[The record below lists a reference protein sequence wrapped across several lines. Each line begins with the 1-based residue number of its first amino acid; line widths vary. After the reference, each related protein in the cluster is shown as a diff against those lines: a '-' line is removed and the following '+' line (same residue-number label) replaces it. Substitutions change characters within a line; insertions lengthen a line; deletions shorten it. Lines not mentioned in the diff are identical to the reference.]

1 MNQPPPQSP
10 QNDALYERFVPLFVA
25 HEARLRGLLR
35 TLLPRWDAVDDVL
48 QETSLVAWRKFAQFD
63 PGTNFMAWVGT
74 IARFEALRYLRD
86 QGRDPHV
93 FSDELFE
100 LMATE
105 AAAEAD
111 ALERERTA
119 LGRCLQKL
127 PATQREFLELAY
139 QPGAQFNE
147 LALQAGRSVEGV
159 YKSIQRMR
167 SRLLECIQR
176 ELKEE
181 PL

>member
-1 MNQPPPQSP
+1 MIRPLPQSP
-10 QNDALYERFVPLFVA
+10 ENDARYEKFVPLFVA
-25 HEARLRGLLR
+25 HEARLRGFLR
-35 TLLPRWDAVDDVL
+35 SLLPRWNAVDDVL

-63 PGTNFMAWVGT
+63 PATNFMAWACA
-74 IARFEALRYLRD
+74 IARFEALRFLRD

-100 LMATE
+100 LMASE

-127 PATQREFLELAY
+127 PPAQREFLELAY
-139 QPGAQFNE
+139 QPGTRFNE
-147 LALQAGRSVEGV
+147 LANQAGRSVEGV

-176 ELKEE
+176 ELREE

>member
-1 MNQPPPQSP
+1 MNQPLPQSP
-10 QNDALYERFVPLFVA
+10 ENDARYEKFVPLFVA
-25 HEARLRGLLR
+25 HEARLRGFLR
-35 TLLPRWDAVDDVL
+35 SLLPRWDAVDDVL

-63 PGTNFMAWVGT
+63 PATNFMAWVT
-74 IARFEALRYLRD
+74 AIARFEALRHLRD
-86 QGRDPHV
+86 EGRDPHL

-100 LMATE
+100 LMASE

-111 ALERERTA
+111 ALERERVA

-127 PATQREFLELAY
+127 PAAQREFLELAY
-139 QPGAQFNE
+139 QPGTQFNE
-147 LALQAGRSVEGV
+147 LATQAGRSVEGV
-159 YKSIQRMR
+159 YKSIQRLR
-167 SRLLECIQR
+167 SRLLDCIQR